1 MEYES
6 IKQTSARWGISIRRI
21 QILCK
26 TNRIPGA
33 FRIGNAWAIPKTA
46 EKPKDKRIKSG
57 AFIRVASNDIESF

>member
-6 IKQTSARWGISIRRI
+6 IKQTAARWNISIRRI

-26 TNRIPGA
+26 EDRIPGA
-33 FRIGNAWAIPKTA
+33 FRVGNAWAIPTNA

-57 AFIRVASNDIESF
+57 KYMKSTHLNVRVL